1 MRAIARRGEE
11 GAIAALQHYLTQ
23 VAAGIGGALPL
34 NFFVQL
40 SLLLAQGLG
49 RRNHDAHQLIAPSA
63 FGMGPA
69 LAPQP

>member
-40 SLLLAQGLG
+40 SLLLALLRDWGG
-49 RRNHDAHQLIAPSA
+49 VITTRTS
-63 FGMGPA
+63 
-69 LAPQP
+69 